1 MPVKLLPDTCVW
13 IDFLRNRD
21 TTLTQQLEQALLQG
35 EVYTCG
41 VVLYELLQGIRT
53 PGEEQQVRLAFDAL
67 VMCEAM
73 AKTWVAAAGISSDL
87 RSRGIT
93 LPMSDII
100 IAAVALEHGL
110 TVMTVD
116 QHFQQ
121 IPGLSLLMP

>member
-1 MPVKLLPDTCVW
+1 MPIKLMPDTCVW

-21 TTLTQQLEQALLQG
+21 TMLTRQLEQSLLQG

-53 PGEEQQVRLAFDAL
+53 PGEDEQVRAAFDAL
-67 VMCEAM
+67 AMCETT
-73 AKTWVAAAGISSDL
+73 AKTWGTAAVISAAL

-110 TVMTVD
+110 TIMTVD

-121 IPGLSLLMP
+121 IPGLSLLMK

>member
-41 VVLYELLQGIRT
+41 VVLYELLQGIQT

-67 VMCEAM
+67 VMCETM
-73 AKTWVAAAGISSDL
+73 AKTWVAAAGISSGL

-121 IPGLSLLMP
+121 IPGLSRCLS